1 MEKFPKQA
9 QSPSCPSH
17 SAVER
22 ELGERPAV
30 SRFTGKSIRLLFLL
44 RAESYKYGRNAINL
58 LYS

>member
-9 QSPSCPSH
+9 QGPSCPAYF
-17 SAVER
+17 AVER

-30 SRFTGKSIRLLFLL
+30 SRFTGKSIPLLYSL
-44 RAESYKYGRNAINL
+44 RTESYKYGRNAINL